1 MSTEASSGNAYPQ
14 MYSVQQRLVSRPLK
28 DIPARVRA
36 ELERW
41 TGWSALRPHA
51 RIAVTAGSR
60 GVHHIPLI
68 LRVLC
73 DELRARRHEP
83 FIVPAMGSH
92 GGATVEGQLALLHD
106 LGITAE
112 AMGVPIRGSLE
123 LDEVGRTKEHYPVLM
138 DRLAHRA
145 DGVIVVGRIKKHTDF
160 RGPVESGLM
169 KMIAIGLGKS
179 PQAAYIHSFGAN
191 GLRTLIPEF
200 ASIAIKNS
208 PILFGLAILED
219 GYGAT
224 SDIVMVPRDR
234 IAEEEPRLLVR
245 AVRQMPK
252 LPIKTIDLLM
262 IERMGKE
269 ISGSGMDANVIGRY
283 KISGERDPRSPKT
296 RYIVVLDLTEASHGN
311 AIGVGL
317 ADITTARLAQKID
330 QKNFYMNAST
340 SGFLER
346 AKLPLVCPTDRAA
359 IDLALHFLAPRT
371 RRQARVVRIRDTL
384 HLDRFWA
391 SDALLDELRAVSGI
405 CISNHGQPVE
415 FDEDGALK

>member
-1 MSTEASSGNAYPQ
+1 MSVSAPSDHAYPR
-14 MYSVQQRLVSRPLK
+14 MYSVQQQLVSRPLK

-41 TGWSALRPHA
+41 RGWNALPPHA
-51 RIAVTAGSR
+51 HIAVTAGSR
-60 GVHHIPLI
+60 GVHNIPLI

-73 DELRARRHEP
+73 DELRARGHAP

-92 GGATVEGQLALLHD
+92 GGATVEGQRALLHD
-106 LGITAE
+106 LGITDE
-112 AMGVPIRGSLE
+112 AVGVPIQGSLE
-123 LDEVGRTKEHYPVLM
+123 LDEVGRTEEHYPVFM

-145 DGVIVVGRIKKHTDF
+145 DGLIVVGRIKKHTDF
-160 RGPVESGLM
+160 RGSVESGLS
-169 KMIAIGLGKS
+169 KMIAIGLGKA
-179 PQAAYIHSFGAN
+179 PQASYIHSFGAP
-191 GLRTLIPEF
+191 GLRTLIPKF
-200 ASIAIKNS
+200 ARIAIEHS
-208 PILFGLAILED
+208 PLLFGLAILED

-234 IAEEEPRLLVR
+234 IAEEEPRLLRR

-252 LPIKTIDLLM
+252 LPIKAIDLLI
-262 IERMGKE
+262 IEQMGKE

-283 KISGERDPRSPKT
+283 KISGERDPRSPRT
-296 RYIVVLDLTEASHGN
+296 RLIVVLDLTEASHGN

-317 ADITTARLAQKID
+317 ADITTARLAHKID

-359 IDLALHFLAPRT
+359 IDLAFHFLAPRT
-371 RRQARVVRIRDTL
+371 RAQARVVRIRDTL

-391 SDALLDELRAVSGI
+391 SASLRDELRAVSGVT
-405 CISNHGQPVE
+405 ISNPGQPVE
-415 FDEDGALK
+415 FDADGTLK